1 MVLTECQWAQSL
13 TRKQGSRKAASA
25 MPEGDGVII
34 EDDTPPNC
42 NLGPWTAVAG
52 PTLAWLEQMSGQ
64 PEGMHSYGTCKYLT
78 VRDAKNAR
86 TCEPHFS
93 RSLFPHR
100 TIFGYFPEFHQWF
113 KLATLTDY
121 SGNLATASFGCD
133 SNSDLC
139 FPSQLIHPKLD
150 ISSSSSK
157 ENKTGI
163 TGNVDEEA
171 PLENENT

>member
-52 PTLAWLEQMSGQ
+52 PTLAWLEQMSVQ
-64 PEGMHSYGTCKYLT
+64 PEGMHSYGTCKYLI
-78 VRDAKNAR
+78 VRDAKHAR

-93 RSLFPHR
+93 RNLFPHR

-121 SGNLATASFGCD
+121 SGNLATASFGCVIPTAIFVFHR
-133 SNSDLC
+133 N
-139 FPSQLIHPKLD
+139 
-150 ISSSSSK
+150 
-157 ENKTGI
+157 
-163 TGNVDEEA
+163 
-171 PLENENT
+171 